1 MAKLN
6 TLAFHNLFR
15 IAIFLLLLHSTPSL
29 FSQVYGCTDPNAINY
44 NPAAT
49 WNDGSCIYEPTSFTP
64 QQYLELPA
72 SLDETSGLIFWA
84 GGIWTFNDSGG
95 LPMIYKV
102 DTISG
107 DIIQCITVLNAENT
121 DWEDITQD
129 EDNIYVGDFGNNNG
143 DRKDLKVYKLGKS
156 TIPPI
161 GNAGVSAEVISFSY
175 GDQHDFTPSYNANE
189 YDCEAITCVDNI
201 LYLFTKNWVSQTTR
215 LYELP
220 TVSGTY
226 SILPV
231 DSFDVDGLITGAGY
245 SGDKNQVIMSG
256 YKNYKPFLFLLFDYY
271 ENEFFSGNKRRIDMD
286 GIFGAQT
293 EGICFKNGYNALL
306 SCEKS
311 VIDQQVFKLNTAE
324 WTDTTFCYLPELKED
339 LSIRVH
345 PNPVRSG
352 KLKIDVFQPG
362 EKECFINIY
371 NLLGRSILAQKHK
384 INGKRKK
391 TTVSLSLPEIAPGIY
406 TLHIIAGNSYA
417 IEKIIIE

>member
-1 MAKLN
+1 
-6 TLAFHNLFR
+6 
-15 IAIFLLLLHSTPSL
+15 
-29 FSQVYGCTDPNAINY
+29 V
-44 NPAAT
+44 
-49 WNDGSCIYEPTSFTP
+49 
-64 QQYLELPA
+64 
-72 SLDETSGLIFWA
+72 
-84 GGIWTFNDSGG
+84 
-95 LPMIYKV
+95 IYKV

-107 DIIQCITVLNAENT
+107 EIIQSITVLNAENT

-143 DRKDLKVYKLGKS
+143 DRKDLKVYKLSKS
-156 TIPPI
+156 SIPPI
-161 GNAGVSAEVISFSY
+161 GNASVSAGVISFSY

-189 YDCEAITCVDNI
+189 YDCEAITCVDNM

-271 ENEFFSGNKRRIDMD
+271 ENEFFSGNKRRIDTD
-286 GIFGAQT
+286 GLLGAQT

-311 VIDQQVFKLNTAE
+311 IIDQQVFKLNTAI
-324 WTDTTFCYLPELKED
+324 WTDTTYTVLPELIED
-339 LSIRVH
+339 LLIRVH
-345 PNPVRSG
+345 PNPVRSD

-362 EKECFINIY
+362 VEECFINIY
-371 NLLGRSILAQKHK
+371 NLLGRSMLAQKHK
-384 INGKRKK
+384 INSKRKK
-391 TTVSLSLPEIAPGIY
+391 TTISLGIPEIAPGIY
-406 TLHIIAGNSYA
+406 MLHVIAGNSYA
-417 IEKIIIE
+417 IKKIVIE

>member
-1 MAKLN
+1 MIKLN

-15 IAIFLLLLHSTPSL
+15 IAIFFLLLHSAPSL

-44 NPAAT
+44 NPTAT

-95 LPMIYKV
+95 LPVIYKV

-107 DIIQCITVLNAENT
+107 EIIQSITVLNAENT

-143 DRKDLKVYKLGKS
+143 DRKDLKVYKLDKS
-156 TIPPI
+156 SIPSV
-161 GNAGVSAEVISFSY
+161 GNAGVYAGVISFSY

-189 YDCEAITCVDNI
+189 YDCEAIICVDNK

-220 TVSGTY
+220 IVSGAY

-271 ENEFFSGNKRRIDMD
+271 ENEFYSGNKRRIDTD
-286 GIFGAQT
+286 GMLGAQT

-311 VIDQQVFKLNTAE
+311 IFDQQVFKLNTAI
-324 WTDTTFCYLPELKED
+324 WTDTTFCFLPELNED
-339 LSIRVH
+339 LLIRVH
-345 PNPVRSG
+345 PNPVRSDR
-352 KLKIDVFQPG
+352 LKIDVFQPG
-362 EKECFINIY
+362 EEECFINIY
-371 NLLGRSILAQKHK
+371 NLLGRSMLAQKQK
-384 INGKRKK
+384 INSKRKK
-391 TTVSLSLPEIAPGIY
+391 TTISLGIPEIAPGIY
-406 TLHIIAGNSYA
+406 MLHVIAGNSYA